1 MTFARKKEKS
11 LIIVRATVRQPDF
24 RISERTLLRIGRE
37 QLGGYLKIGRETG

>member
-24 RISERTLLRIGRE
+24 RISERTLLRIGRTTRRVS
-37 QLGGYLKIGRETG
+37 KNRP